1 MYTLMREIV
10 PKPSRL
16 LGLLLLGMATLAL
29 AAIYLAAIPAV
40 FQMLV
45 GLSGI
50 GLSVWGWRRARFMD
64 VLRMTADGMLQC
76 RNEQGEWRELEVLGD
91 SLVSPALIV
100 LRYRFETRRI
110 RTQVLLSDSA
120 GSEDLRRLRV
130 SLRWARHTRSDTA
143 SRDTG

>member
-1 MYTLMREIV
+1 MREIV
-10 PKPSRL
+10 PNPSRL

-40 FQMLV
+40 IQMLV
-45 GLSGI
+45 GLSVI
-50 GLSVWGWRRARFMD
+50 GLSVWGWQRARIME

-76 RNEQGEWRELEVLGD
+76 QNEQGEWRELEVLGD

-100 LRYRFETRRI
+100 LRYRFETQRV
-110 RTQVLLSDSA
+110 RTQVLLPDSA
-120 GSEDLRRLRV
+120 DAESLRRLRV

-143 SRDTG
+143 SRGTG